1 MGTVAK
7 ASVHVKPCKIL
18 QSEQHNRRDM
28 EYLNSLN
35 PAKLYIRTDLM
46 HLNESYVAP
55 GMEGVSL
62 QQLYDSIKAMVKEK
76 TGRAMQEKDVEYIGK
91 SGKKKVRQGCS
102 PIRESVVNIKPDTT
116 MDDLL
121 RYAELVQ
128 ERWGIKAVQIHMH
141 KDEGHYENVQDPA
154 TWKPNLHAHIIWDWM
169 NHSTGKSYKLNA
181 DDMSEM
187 QDMVAETLAMERG
200 RKKSETGVD
209 HLERNDFILQKQ
221 REEQERL
228 QEETEKA
235 LAKKKAA
242 ETQAAEAEKQKAA
255 AEQQTAAAKEEK
267 AQAEQQA
274 ATAKEQLD
282 KIEEQ
287 TKAKEDA
294 IAELD
299 ERITNKTRKDNTLA
313 AGLIQKTHQDKVLTT
328 EIQSKR
334 RSVRSLDREIENKS
348 GILDGLDEEISEKE
362 DTKSGLDAA
371 ITTKSEKVDKLD
383 ATIEDR
389 NKTVGEL
396 NKQINSLLLAKQNAQ
411 LSGDW
416 KEKLLRSLALIL
428 YNSDENLR
436 ACVKIIQDFACAKR
450 AGRGGEYKACFWDEE
465 SYALKSYMV
474 AFYNATQV
482 TVLHVANFLTWLA
495 GELGKFNDYEKGRAA
510 QEVNDVALGRYDWRI
525 QKHLNRGGGMKR

>member
-1 MGTVAK
+1 MSTTAK
-7 ASVHVKPCKIL
+7 ASIHVKPCKIV

-28 EYLNSLN
+28 EYLNSLD

-62 QQLYDSIKAMVKEK
+62 QQLYDSIKVMVKEK
-76 TGRAMQEKDVEYIGK
+76 TGRAMQEKDVEFTDK
-91 SGKKKVRQGCS
+91 KGKKRVRQGCS

-121 RYAELVQ
+121 RYAERVQ

-154 TWKPNLHAHIIWDWM
+154 SWKPNLHAHIIWDWM

-228 QEETEKA
+228 QEETEKS

-242 ETQAAEAEKQKAA
+242 EAQAAEAEKQKTAV
-255 AEQQTAAAKEEK
+255 EQQTAA
-267 AQAEQQA
+267 
-274 ATAKEQLD
+274 AKEQLD

-287 TKAKEDA
+287 TKAKKDA

-299 ERITNKTRKDNTLA
+299 ERITNKTKKDNTLA

-334 RSVRSLDREIENKS
+334 KSVRSLDREIENKNDE
-348 GILDGLDEEISEKE
+348 LDGLDEEISEKE
-362 DTKSGLDAA
+362 ETKSGLDADIA
-371 ITTKSEKVDKLD
+371 TKKETIDGLD
-383 ATIEDR
+383 ADIATKKER
-389 NKTVGEL
+389 VGEL
-396 NKQINSLLLAKQNAQ
+396 DSNIEEKNKKVGKLDEEIKKLFLAHQNIQLLG
-411 LSGDW
+411 GDW
-416 KEKLLRSLALIL
+416 KDKLLRSLAVIL
-428 YNSDENLR
+428 YNSDERLR

-465 SYALKSYMV
+465 SSAIKNYMEI
-474 AFYNATQV
+474 FCKATQV
-482 TVLHVANFLTWLA
+482 TAQHVASFLVWLSS
-495 GELGKFNDYEKGRAA
+495 ELGHFNDYEKGRAA
-510 QEVNDVALGRYDWRI
+510 QEVNDVAIGRYDWRI
-525 QKHLNRGGGMKR
+525 QKHQRGGGMKR

>member
-1 MGTVAK
+1 MSTTAK
-7 ASVHVKPCKIL
+7 ASIHVKPCKIL

-28 EYLNSLN
+28 EYLNSLD

-55 GMEGVSL
+55 GMEDVSL

-76 TGRAMQEKDVEYIGK
+76 TGRAMQEKDVEFTDK
-91 SGKKKVRQGCS
+91 KGKKRVRQGCS

-121 RYAELVQ
+121 RYAERVQ

-141 KDEGHYENVQDPA
+141 LDEGHYENVQDSA

-200 RKKSETGVD
+200 KKKSETGVD

-221 REEQERL
+221 REEQEWL

-235 LAKKKAA
+235 QAKKKAA
-242 ETQAAEAEKQKAA
+242 ETQAAA
-255 AEQQTAAAKEEK
+255 
-267 AQAEQQA
+267 
-274 ATAKEQLD
+274 AKEQLD

-287 TKAKEDA
+287 TKAKKNA

-299 ERITNKTRKDNTLA
+299 ERITNKTKKDNTLA

-362 DTKSGLDAA
+362 ETKSGLDAA
-371 ITTKSEKVDKLD
+371 IATKKE
-383 ATIEDR
+383 R
-389 NKTVGEL
+389 VGEL
-396 NKQINSLLLAKQNAQ
+396 DADIEEKNKRVGKLDEEIKKLFIAHQNIQLLG
-411 LSGDW
+411 GDW
-416 KEKLLRSLALIL
+416 KDKLLRSLALIL
-428 YNSDENLR
+428 YNSDERLR

-450 AGRGGEYKACFWDEE
+450 AGRGGEYKAFFWDEE
-465 SYALKSYMV
+465 SSAIKNYMEI
-474 AFYNATQV
+474 FHNATQV
-482 TVLHVANFLTWLA
+482 TAQHVASFLVWLSS
-495 GELGKFNDYEKGRAA
+495 ELGHFNDYEKGRAA
-510 QEVNDVALGRYDWRI
+510 QEVNDVAIGRYDWRI
-525 QKHLNRGGGMKR
+525 QRHIDRGGRGRGR